1 MSRLGHLLAMPR
13 SLGRR
18 LILAFVA
25 ITALTGAM
33 GMAAYVMW
41 DRLGRQIH
49 LIVEESLP
57 AIDNAYQLERASS
70 RLLLLLAQLR
80 DTRDP
85 VQYQRLSHSVS
96 TTLRDIQRAYR
107 LGTPGDQETP
117 SQRQAFGELSAL
129 VADHGCYL
137 KQQIEHAETLQQLQK
152 RSNWLHQ
159 DLVDDAAPLLQEVE
173 WHLTGMVASP
183 DDMSEF
189 GNVIKEFS
197 ALQDLTFKEN
207 ELQSL
212 VGEVIAQRYQQDLES
227 AFLFIGYK
235 IDEIDE
241 LTSRLAEYPS
251 TVSYRQ
257 ILQDII
263 TLVKPDG
270 PLHRLLLADV
280 QTHQQLT
287 ALRPRLDDA
296 VSRYHQKV
304 SLMVSD
310 ANRSLSALGEDSSQQ
325 VATGKL
331 VILVVLA
338 LTLLLS
344 IFVLVVLIGRRLIKR
359 LDLLGQELDR
369 VAAGRLDVPVSTSG
383 RDEIG
388 RLGDSLRHFSQ
399 QLQQMERANALN
411 LINNTQAC
419 LITCHPDGT
428 IESVNPSALTLFR
441 QTGIEPG
448 RPLWQAFPAAARA
461 MLADQFGAD
470 QPLHRLGHSECTL
483 ACDQDETPRFLHL
496 NLRRFEQG
504 RGYRF
509 IITIT
514 DVTRQELT
522 ARELGLRVAERTR
535 ELTEN
540 NRLLAEEVVQRQ
552 QAERTLLQTQDE
564 LIQAAKM
571 AVVGQAMTSL
581 AHELNQPL
589 SAMMTYLYTSRAA
602 LAAGQL
608 QALDQD
614 LGKLDKLGRRMSRII
629 NALRHF
635 ARKSPAEEV
644 RVRLELGAL
653 AEQAMLLLETRAK
666 RDGCTL
672 CNELPEGLWLET
684 DPVLLEQVLVNL
696 LVNGLDAVAGL
707 ARREIRLQ
715 LLEQNETR
723 LRLAVVDSG
732 TGFGEAILPR
742 LFTPF
747 TTSKEVGLG
756 LGLTIC
762 RSLLARC
769 GGEIM
774 LGSALTGGAMVIVEL
789 AAVDPAG
796 SNAHQNE
803 ESAIYAVAR

>member
-1 MSRLGHLLAMPR
+1 MS
-13 SLGRR
+13 
-18 LILAFVA
+18 
-25 ITALTGAM
+25 
-33 GMAAYVMW
+33 
-41 DRLGRQIH
+41 RLGRQIH

-57 AIDNAYQLERASS
+57 AIDGAYQLERASS

-85 VQYQRLSHSVS
+85 VQYQRLSNAVS
-96 TTLRDIQRAYR
+96 TTLRDIQRAYL
-107 LGTPGDQETP
+107 LGTPGDQTP
-117 SQRQAFGELSAL
+117 AQRQAFEALSAL
-129 VADHGCYL
+129 VADHGRYL

-173 WHLTGMVASP
+173 WHLTSMVASP

-235 IDEIDE
+235 IDEIDG

-296 VSRYHQKV
+296 VSRYHQRV

-369 VAAGRLDVPVSTSG
+369 VAAGRLDVPVSTCG

-441 QTGIEPG
+441 QTGVEPG

-496 NLRRFEQG
+496 NLRCFEQG

-522 ARELGLRVAERTR
+522 ARALSLRVAERTR

-552 QAERTLLQTQDE
+552 QAQRT
-564 LIQAAKM
+564 
-571 AVVGQAMTSL
+571 
-581 AHELNQPL
+581 
-589 SAMMTYLYTSRAA
+589 
-602 LAAGQL
+602 QL

-614 LGKLDKLGRRMSRII
+614 LGKLDKLGRRMAASSMRCAI
-629 NALRHF
+629 
-635 ARKSPAEEV
+635 SPASRRPRRCGSGSNWGRWPNRHCCCWRRGRSV
-644 RVRLELGAL
+644 MVASSATNCRTGSGSRL
-653 AEQAMLLLETRAK
+653 
-666 RDGCTL
+666 TL
-672 CNELPEGLWLET
+672 CCW
-684 DPVLLEQVLVNL
+684 
-696 LVNGLDAVAGL
+696 
-707 ARREIRLQ
+707 
-715 LLEQNETR
+715 
-723 LRLAVVDSG
+723 S
-732 TGFGEAILPR
+732 
-742 LFTPF
+742 
-747 TTSKEVGLG
+747 
-756 LGLTIC
+756 
-762 RSLLARC
+762 RC
-769 GGEIM
+769 W
-774 LGSALTGGAMVIVEL
+774 
-789 AAVDPAG
+789 
-796 SNAHQNE
+796 
-803 ESAIYAVAR
+803 

>member
-1 MSRLGHLLAMPR
+1 MSRLGRMLAMPR

-18 LILAFVA
+18 LILAFVT

-57 AIDNAYQLERASS
+57 AIDSAYQLERASS

-85 VQYQRLSHSVS
+85 VQYQRLSNAVS
-96 TTLRDIQRAYR
+96 TTLRDIQRAYL
-107 LGTPGDQETP
+107 LGTPGDQTP
-117 SQRQAFGELSAL
+117 SQRQAFEALNAL
-129 VADHGCYL
+129 VADHGRYL

-173 WHLTGMVASP
+173 WHLTSMVASP

-235 IDEIDE
+235 IDEIDA

-263 TLVKPDG
+263 NLVKPDG

-280 QTHQQLT
+280 LTHQQLT
-287 ALRPRLDDA
+287 ALRPRLDDS
-296 VSRYHQKV
+296 VSRYHQRV

-310 ANRSLSALGEDSSQQ
+310 ANRSLSALGEDSSQL

-369 VAAGRLDVPVSTSG
+369 VAAGRLDVPVSTCG

-388 RLGDSLRHFSQ
+388 RLGDSLRHFSL

-428 IESVNPSALTLFR
+428 IESVNPSALTLFQ
-441 QTGIEPG
+441 QTGVEPG
-448 RPLWQAFPAAARA
+448 QPLWQAFPAEAGRCWPISSGRA
-461 MLADQFGAD
+461 S
-470 QPLHRLGHSECTL
+470 RCTGS
-483 ACDQDETPRFLHL
+483 ATASAPWPVGWV
-496 NLRRFEQG
+496 RRPAF
-504 RGYRF
+504 
-509 IITIT
+509 
-514 DVTRQELT
+514 
-522 ARELGLRVAERTR
+522 
-535 ELTEN
+535 
-540 NRLLAEEVVQRQ
+540 
-552 QAERTLLQTQDE
+552 
-564 LIQAAKM
+564 
-571 AVVGQAMTSL
+571 
-581 AHELNQPL
+581 
-589 SAMMTYLYTSRAA
+589 YTSTCAASSRAE
-602 LAAGQL
+602 GT
-608 QALDQD
+608 
-614 LGKLDKLGRRMSRII
+614 GSSSPSRMSP
-629 NALRHF
+629 
-635 ARKSPAEEV
+635 ARS
-644 RVRLELGAL
+644 
-653 AEQAMLLLETRAK
+653 
-666 RDGCTL
+666 
-672 CNELPEGLWLET
+672 
-684 DPVLLEQVLVNL
+684 
-696 LVNGLDAVAGL
+696 
-707 ARREIRLQ
+707 
-715 LLEQNETR
+715 
-723 LRLAVVDSG
+723 
-732 TGFGEAILPR
+732 
-742 LFTPF
+742 
-747 TTSKEVGLG
+747 
-756 LGLTIC
+756 
-762 RSLLARC
+762 
-769 GGEIM
+769 
-774 LGSALTGGAMVIVEL
+774 
-789 AAVDPAG
+789 
-796 SNAHQNE
+796 
-803 ESAIYAVAR
+803 

>member
-1 MSRLGHLLAMPR
+1 MLAMPR

-18 LILAFVA
+18 LILAFVT

-57 AIDNAYQLERASS
+57 AIDGAYQLERASS

-85 VQYQRLSHSVS
+85 VQYQRLSNAVS
-96 TTLRDIQRAYR
+96 TTLRDIQRAYL
-107 LGTPGDQETP
+107 LGTPGDQTP
-117 SQRQAFGELSAL
+117 SQRQAFEELGAL
-129 VADHGCYL
+129 VADHGRYL
-137 KQQIEHAETLQQLQK
+137 KQQIDHAETLQQLQK

-173 WHLTGMVASP
+173 WHLTSMVASP

-235 IDEIDE
+235 IDEIDA

-263 TLVKPDG
+263 NLVKPDG

-280 QTHQQLT
+280 LTHQQLT
-287 ALRPRLDDA
+287 ALRPRLDDS
-296 VSRYHQKV
+296 VSRYHQRV

-310 ANRSLSALGEDSSQQ
+310 ANRSLSALGEDSSQL

-359 LDLLGQELDR
+359 LDLLGLELDR
-369 VAAGRLDVPVSTSG
+369 VAAGRLDVPVSTCG

-388 RLGDSLRHFSQ
+388 RLGDSLRYFSL

-428 IESVNPSALTLFR
+428 IESVNPSALTLFQ
-441 QTGIEPG
+441 QTGVEPG
-448 RPLWQAFPAAARA
+448 QPLWQAFPAEVGAV
-461 MLADQFGAD
+461 LADQFRAG
-470 QPLHRLGHSECTL
+470 QPLHRFGHCECTL
-483 ACDQDETPRFLHL
+483 ACGLGETPRFLHL

-522 ARELGLRVAERTR
+522 ARELSLRVAERTR

-540 NRLLAEEVVQRQ
+540 NRLLAEEVAQRQ

-589 SAMMTYLYTSRAA
+589 SAMMTYLYTSRTA

-644 RVRLELGAL
+644 RVRLALGAL

-666 RDGCTL
+666 RDGCL
-672 CNELPEGLWLET
+672 LYNELPDGLWLET

-715 LLEQNETR
+715 LLERSEAR

-732 TGFGEAILPR
+732 AGFSEAILPR

-774 LGSALTGGAMVIVEL
+774 LGSALTGGAMVIMEFAL
-789 AAVDPAG
+789 ADPAG
-796 SNAHQNE
+796 SVAHQNE
-803 ESAIYAVAR
+803 ENAIDAVAR